1 MYVTTLR
8 CRPEGTYLL
17 HITDTE
23 VASVCYIVAES
34 RTLCDCALIFE
45 MISLIEALRWCEKS
59 ETLVVIQSLTL
70 SHSFRVQQVIC
81 NQQTKHYNIVC

>member
-23 VASVCYIVAES
+23 VASVCYIVAENS
-34 RTLCDCALIFE
+34 SLCDCALIFE
-45 MISLIEALRWCEKS
+45 MISLIEALRWYEKS
-59 ETLVVIQSLTL
+59 ETLVVI
-70 SHSFRVQQVIC
+70 
-81 NQQTKHYNIVC
+81 